1 MSLSFEQMMSHRDRR
16 AIVRHLAS
24 AFLELHAAD
33 PLTGAVFSTQQR
45 WLMPQVGIA
54 LYFREL
60 TGDGPPVYTASVL
73 DKVEAEQI
81 AARNTAHA
89 FMLEMLKYGV
99 VQYRSPEKKG
109 KFRLLCLP
117 DSMVAAITGWI
128 GLHLY
133 MLDCFDGGSRSDVF
147 RRDPKSVFLVQPA
160 VADELA
166 ASQSMRLPQGAF
178 AHFTWLKDGGHIM
191 DHLIAGLEPAPEAAE
206 RTLTN
211 ITSITELSEQ
221 VKVSRTHL
229 GRKLMV
235 AEKHGFLGWS
245 GRRGHST
252 LWLSEAFRKEY
263 EVYQISKLA
272 LVERAFDAV
281 SERLFASAA

>member
-1 MSLSFEQMMSHRDRR
+1 MSLSFEQMMSHPDRG
-16 AIVRHLAS
+16 AIVRRLAG
-24 AFLELHAAD
+24 AFVELHAAD

-45 WLMPQVGIA
+45 WLMAQVGIA

-109 KFRLLCLP
+109 KVRLLCLP
-117 DSMVAAITGWI
+117 DSMVDAITGWI
-128 GLHLY
+128 NLHLH
-133 MLDCFDGGSRSDVF
+133 MLDCFDGGGRSAIFQRV
-147 RRDPKSVFLVQPA
+147 PQSVRIVQPA

-178 AHFTWLKDGGHIM
+178 ANFTWLKDGGHLM
-191 DHLIAGLEPAPEAAE
+191 DQLIAGLEPEPEQAE

-211 ITSITELSEQ
+211 IVSITELAEQ

-235 AEKHGFLGWS
+235 AEQGGFLGWT

-252 LWLSEAFRKEY
+252 LWLSAAFRKEY
-263 EVYQISKLA
+263 DAYQINKLA
-272 LVERAFDAV
+272 LVDRAFDAV
-281 SERLFASAA
+281 SARLLAS

>member
-1 MSLSFEQMMSHRDRR
+1 
-16 AIVRHLAS
+16 
-24 AFLELHAAD
+24 
-33 PLTGAVFSTQQR
+33 
-45 WLMPQVGIA
+45 
-54 LYFREL
+54 
-60 TGDGPPVYTASVL
+60 
-73 DKVEAEQI
+73 
-81 AARNTAHA
+81 
-89 FMLEMLKYGV
+89 
-99 VQYRSPEKKG
+99 
-109 KFRLLCLP
+109 
-117 DSMVAAITGWI
+117 
-128 GLHLY
+128 
-133 MLDCFDGGSRSDVF
+133 
-147 RRDPKSVFLVQPA
+147 
-160 VADELA
+160 
-166 ASQSMRLPQGAF
+166 
-178 AHFTWLKDGGHIM
+178 M
-191 DHLIAGLEPAPEAAE
+191 DHLIAGLAPAPEAAE

-272 LVERAFDAV
+272 LVERAFDAM

>member
-1 MSLSFEQMMSHRDRR
+1 MSLSFEQMMSHPDRG
-16 AIVRHLAS
+16 AIVRRLAG

-45 WLMPQVGIA
+45 WLMAQVGIA

-109 KFRLLCLP
+109 KVRLLCLP
-117 DSMVAAITGWI
+117 DSMVDAITGWI
-128 GLHLY
+128 NLHLH
-133 MLDCFDGGSRSDVF
+133 MLDSFDGGGRSAIFQRV
-147 RRDPKSVFLVQPA
+147 PQSVRIVQPA

-178 AHFTWLKDGGHIM
+178 ANFTWLKDGGHLM
-191 DHLIAGLEPAPEAAE
+191 DQLIAGLEPGPEQAE

-211 ITSITELSEQ
+211 IVSITELAEQ

-235 AEKHGFLGWS
+235 AEQGGFLGWT

-263 EVYQISKLA
+263 EAYQINKLA
-272 LVERAFDAV
+272 LVGRAFDAV
-281 SERLFASAA
+281 SARLLAS